1 MNDATL
7 WRTIYWTNNM
17 STRSFNNAVQKAG
30 SVSGGGGRSSFGG
43 GGGSFGGGFGGGA
56 R

>member
-7 WRTIYWTNNM
+7 SRTIFWTNNM
-17 STRSFNNAVQKAG
+17 STRSFNSAVQKAG
-30 SVSGGGGRSSFGG
+30 SVTGGGGRSSFGG